1 MLIKQHM
8 KRKNQVSDK
17 TNRQALEIAQ
27 NYLVNATV
35 LERSAI
41 DYSQFGAWKKN
52 MYLSLELLSYIQQI
66 GRASC
71 RERV

>member
-41 DYSQFGAWKKN
+41 DYSQFGA
-52 MYLSLELLSYIQQI
+52 
-66 GRASC
+66 
-71 RERV
+71 